1 MGGCSS
7 FCAAVKEQYHR
18 WEPQREVK
26 RDQRFCGCG
35 FKFSSKA
42 QLRRAWI
49 YELFD
54 DPGSSYLAAIMA
66 AVILTLIAI
75 SIFAFTFTTCEISR
89 TVPKEVFGWMDMVC
103 TFAFTIELIT
113 RFSVCDVF
121 GDSVFKF
128 FKSPLNLFDLLAVL
142 PWYLE
147 TAFSGMQ
154 GEFVRVLRVVRL
166 ARVLRLL
173 KVARYS
179 TGLQT
184 MVEGLNRSM
193 QALVLLGGAVMLG
206 MVLSSSMIYYAEKTR
221 NAEQFSSIPASF
233 WWAIVTMTTVGYGQ
247 TVPVSTP
254 GKIIAAFTMLFGI
267 LLIALPMAIVG
278 NKFQEVYLEMSSK
291 KASQQE
297 FASIKGLGP
306 HTRAYMDT
314 LKPTPKRK
322 RSLTAF
328 ISPSKEIIRSPSKQ
342 RSVSDLGDQ
351 EEDTADTLEEDMRAY
366 LDLQLELSAAMRS
379 TFSLAGKL
387 PGLSTKVMETIPID
401 APSHGDGTGGT
412 AEEPDTPGNDNVKKY
427 HLDGGFS
434 RSAAH

>member
-1 MGGCSS
+1 
-7 FCAAVKEQYHR
+7 
-18 WEPQREVK
+18 
-26 RDQRFCGCG
+26 
-35 FKFSSKA
+35 
-42 QLRRAWI
+42 
-49 YELFD
+49 
-54 DPGSSYLAAIMA
+54 
-66 AVILTLIAI
+66 
-75 SIFAFTFTTCEISR
+75 
-89 TVPKEVFGWMDMVC
+89 
-103 TFAFTIELIT
+103 
-113 RFSVCDVF
+113 
-121 GDSVFKF
+121 
-128 FKSPLNLFDLLAVL
+128 
-142 PWYLE
+142 
-147 TAFSGMQ
+147 
-154 GEFVRVLRVVRL
+154 
-166 ARVLRLL
+166 
-173 KVARYS
+173 
-179 TGLQT
+179 
-184 MVEGLNRSM
+184 
-193 QALVLLGGAVMLG
+193 

-233 WWAIVTMTTVGYGQ
+233 WWAIVTMTTVG
-247 TVPVSTP
+247 
-254 GKIIAAFTMLFGI
+254 
-267 LLIALPMAIVG
+267 

-306 HTRAYMDT
+306 HTRAYMDS

-328 ISPSKEIIRSPSKQ
+328 ISPSKEVIRSPSKE
-342 RSVSDLGDQ
+342 RSVSDLGVQ